1 MEHKQVV
8 EEDSK
13 PSLALDESCFLEY
26 DYSLA
31 LKGKISDFGL
41 LTNLKMVLIKEG
53 FDNFNLKY
61 LGRFWVLIEFRMKE
75 ALENFKSHVGVSLW
89 FFSLEYASNS
99 FVIDER
105 VVWVDIEGV
114 PMKMWTRKK
123 IWIRAKEVS
132 RWVPDF
138 LEEEE
143 GEDESN
149 DDKDDNEF
157 VRDKNEDELQAH
169 SDNDYDI
176 DVVPE
181 TKFSQSHETSK
192 QGNET
197 RFEEGEIHSK
207 DPFKIYDLLQKKPC
221 SNNKEDEN
229 SNATFKYP
237 PGFTPVDDLSNKD
250 DQDVFVN
257 VEEQAPKQL
266 INAQGNV
273 NEDNC
278 NRGVSQSKE
287 EDKNLIVQVILDAQ
301 QALKQHNSTISDYFV
316 AIQGD
321 WIPNA
326 KRYLI
331 ISVYAPQEFSE
342 DRMLWSYLNHVIDSW
357 SGETTIMGDFNEVW
371 SKEERFGTIFNNHN
385 ASVFNAFIS
394 SGGLVEVPLGGC
406 AFTWCHKSGNK
417 MSKLDRFLISEDLM
431 GSCPNIT
438 AITLDQY
445 LSDHRHILLRE
456 VCYDYGPTP
465 FRMFHYWFEWEGFDK
480 FIVDTWSNTEIFD
493 NNAIL
498 KFMKK
503 LRYLNVQTRLWVR
516 DKKESV
522 NVNKS
527 NLKGMLHDIDLL
539 IDDKKMDQELLNK
552 RVHVMN
558 SIQEL
563 EKLEAMEL
571 AQKAK
576 INWSIEGDENSK
588 YFHGMLNKK
597 RNQHAIRGILTEGI
611 WIEDPNSVK
620 DEFLSHFQEWFDSP
634 CSSRLTLDMV
644 FPNRIS
650 AEQNLDLER
659 NVTKEEIKRA
669 VWDCGTDKSP
679 GPDGFTFGFY
689 RRYWDTIEKDVVDAV
704 SYFFT
709 AGTFLKGGNASFIA
723 LIPKMQDAKVV
734 KDYC

>member
-1 MEHKQVV
+1 MGRLRLHANVAKFQRLPLNKTQYVKGANGGYKFSGGV
-8 EEDSK
+8 PSNSK
-13 PSLALDESCFLEY
+13 GFSVDQPSYVEY

-31 LKGKISDFGL
+31 LKGKVSDFGL

-61 LGRFWVLIEFRMKE
+61 LGGFWVLIEFRMKE
-75 ALENFKSHVGVSLW
+75 ALENIKSHVGV
-89 FFSLEYASNS
+89 
-99 FVIDER
+99 
-105 VVWVDIEGV
+105 GV
-114 PMKMWTRKK
+114 PMKMWTSNTFNKFLSKWGELLFEEDKENLSLYSKRICIKTKLQQNIFKTFKIIVKGKK
-123 IWIRAKEVS
+123 NWIRAKEVS

-197 RFEEGEIHSK
+197 RFEEGEIHSE

-456 VCYDYGPTP
+456 
-465 FRMFHYWFEWEGFDK
+465 
-480 FIVDTWSNTEIFD
+480 
-493 NNAIL
+493 
-498 KFMKK
+498 
-503 LRYLNVQTRLWVR
+503 
-516 DKKESV
+516 
-522 NVNKS
+522 
-527 NLKGMLHDIDLL
+527 
-539 IDDKKMDQELLNK
+539 
-552 RVHVMN
+552 
-558 SIQEL
+558 
-563 EKLEAMEL
+563 
-571 AQKAK
+571 
-576 INWSIEGDENSK
+576 
-588 YFHGMLNKK
+588 
-597 RNQHAIRGILTEGI
+597 
-611 WIEDPNSVK
+611 
-620 DEFLSHFQEWFDSP
+620 
-634 CSSRLTLDMV
+634 
-644 FPNRIS
+644 
-650 AEQNLDLER
+650 
-659 NVTKEEIKRA
+659 
-669 VWDCGTDKSP
+669 
-679 GPDGFTFGFY
+679 
-689 RRYWDTIEKDVVDAV
+689 
-704 SYFFT
+704 
-709 AGTFLKGGNASFIA
+709 
-723 LIPKMQDAKVV
+723 
-734 KDYC
+734 